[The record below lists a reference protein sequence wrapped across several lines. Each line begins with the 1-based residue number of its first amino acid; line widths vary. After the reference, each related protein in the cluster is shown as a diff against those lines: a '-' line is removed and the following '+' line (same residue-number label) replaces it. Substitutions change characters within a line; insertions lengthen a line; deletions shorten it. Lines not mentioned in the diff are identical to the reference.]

1 MEEEVKQP
9 QQEGGE
15 SGKVDKQ
22 FTANIQKLV
31 AIFKGDGAFK
41 KVSIPNAESAAIIE
55 ELMAEEREEA
65 KKSFKEKAAK
75 LIKSKV
81 EFDKFVKQKE
91 KELQDAITNK
101 KKEFNKEMNECFS
114 LLENVDKLKEDY
126 LSSLTPAEEK

>member
-15 SGKVDKQ
+15 AGKVEKR
-22 FTANIQKLV
+22 FTANMQKLV
-31 AIFKGDGAFK
+31 AIFKGEGAFK
-41 KVSIPNAESAAIIE
+41 KVSIPNGESAAIIE
-55 ELMAEEREEA
+55 ELMAEERELA

-91 KELQDAITNK
+91 KELQDAIVNK
-101 KKEFNKEMNECFS
+101 KKDFNKEMEECFS
-114 LLENVDKLKEDY
+114 LLENIDKLKEEY
-126 LSSLTPAEEK
+126 VSSLTSSEEK

>member
-15 SGKVDKQ
+15 ASKVEKR

-41 KVSIPNAESAAIIE
+41 KVSIPNGESAAIIE
-55 ELMAEEREEA
+55 ELMSEERELA

-91 KELQDAITNK
+91 KELQDAIVNK
-101 KKEFNKEMNECFS
+101 KKDFNKEMEECFS
-114 LLENVDKLKEDY
+114 LLENIDKLKEEY
-126 LSSLTPAEEK
+126 VSSLTPSEEK

>member
-31 AIFKGDGAFK
+31 AIFKGESAFK
-41 KVSIPNAESAAIIE
+41 KVTIGNAESAGIIE
-55 ELMAEEREEA
+55 ELMAEERELA

-114 LLENVDKLKEDY
+114 LIENVDKLKEEY
-126 LSSLTPAEEK
+126 VSSLTPSEEK

>member
-15 SGKVDKQ
+15 ANKVDKK
-22 FTANIQKLV
+22 FNENIQKLV
-31 AIFKGDGAFK
+31 AVFKGDQVFK
-41 KVSIPNAESAAIIE
+41 RVSIPNGQAADIIE
-55 ELMAEEREEA
+55 ELMAEEREAA
-65 KKSFKEKAAK
+65 KKAFKEKAAK

-101 KKEFNKEMNECFS
+101 KKEFNKEMDECFG
-114 LLENVDKLKEDY
+114 LLENVNKLKEDY
-126 LSSLTPAEEK
+126 FSSLSTTEEK

>member
-15 SGKVDKQ
+15 AGKVEKR
-22 FTANIQKLV
+22 FTANMQKLV

-41 KVSIPNAESAAIIE
+41 KVSIPNGESAAIIE
-55 ELMAEEREEA
+55 ELMAEEREAA

-91 KELQDAITNK
+91 KELQDAIVNK
-101 KKEFNKEMNECFS
+101 KKDFNKEMEECFS
-114 LLENVDKLKEDY
+114 LLENIDKLKEDY
-126 LSSLTPAEEK
+126 FTSLTPTEEK

>member
-15 SGKVDKQ
+15 SNKVDKR
-22 FTANIQKLV
+22 FNENLQKLV
-31 AIFKGDGAFK
+31 AIFKGEQVFK
-41 KVSIPNAESAAIIE
+41 KTAIPNSESAAIIE
-55 ELMAEEREEA
+55 ELMAEEREAA
-65 KKSFKEKAAK
+65 KKAFKEKAGK

-101 KKEFNKEMNECFS
+101 KKDFNKEMEECFS
-114 LLENVDKLKEDY
+114 LLENVNKLKDDY
-126 LSSLTPAEEK
+126 FSSLSTEEK